1 MIDTDVVVDV
11 LAAAATT
18 PLGGST
24 WRYDY
29 IVAND
34 GSITAEIALFDILFD
49 PELYA
54 EASLVIASEPAVAS
68 AWDQQILASGI
79 GVPAAFDALALAE
92 GIGIGQNASGF
103 AVSFTWLGEG
113 TPGEQP
119 VEIYDA
125 GSFALLGTTMT
136 TPVPAPAV
144 EPVPPEAEPPAVPA
158 ELPAVG
164 PWPGT
169 PVPCGPGEP
178 EPVLPADG
186 ELDPG

>member
-1 MIDTDVVVDV
+1 MSARALPLMLLV
-11 LAAAATT
+11 AALCVGEAGAATITYLAT

-79 GVPAAFDALALAE
+79 GVPAAFDALALAD
-92 GIGIGQNASGF
+92 GIGIGQSASGF

-136 TPVPAPAV
+136 TPVPAPAAAWLLGTGLAAGALRARRRV
-144 EPVPPEAEPPAVPA
+144 RAT
-158 ELPAVG
+158 G
-164 PWPGT
+164 SPGQGMT
-169 PVPCGPGEP
+169 S
-178 EPVLPADG
+178 L
-186 ELDPG
+186 

>member
-1 MIDTDVVVDV
+1 MPV
-11 LAAAATT
+11 LVAALCVGEAGAATITYLTT

-125 GSFALLGTTMT
+125 GSFALLGTI
-136 TPVPAPAV
+136 TPRASGDGQCRCNSRDPDDLHH
-144 EPVPPEAEPPAVPA
+144 EMISS
-158 ELPAVG
+158 G
-164 PWPGT
+164 P
-169 PVPCGPGEP
+169 
-178 EPVLPADG
+178 L
-186 ELDPG
+186 